1 MNTLCYF
8 KIFYTNLIHS
18 NPIVLRT
25 TFVHYTNVS
34 LKKCTINQR
43 NHAYSCFYKYQRTNH
58 SLTRGRVAQASLTPL
73 LTPHVQSCTN

>member
-34 LKKCTINQR
+34 LKKNVQLTNGIMPTDVFINISGQTILSPEVVLHKR
-43 NHAYSCFYKYQRTNH
+43 RLHLC
-58 SLTRGRVAQASLTPL
+58 
-73 LTPHVQSCTN
+73 